1 MTSRKVLILTFHFP
15 PSSASGTLRVLGFV
29 RHLPGFDW
37 GTVVVAPPRVPWEPT
52 DQALADQ
59 IPSEAVV
66 YKVPYPEGWMWKP
79 LRRLAPLGVWFPGA
93 WTACRRAIREHQ
105 PAAIF
110 TSGPPHLIHLLGRH
124 VRNRYDL
131 PWIADFRDPWI
142 AGDPS
147 TFSKKIVPKTWEY
160 RAEMNVMRD
169 ADAIVTNTPGA
180 QSLLRQAFPE
190 YAAKMASITNGY
202 DPGSFVPNAVA
213 PFSRGTLEITHLGEI
228 YANRDPA
235 PLLEAIRSLG
245 PSSRPKGLSVRVRFV
260 GRLETAQKRL
270 EEAIQAGG
278 LEDTVEL
285 CGQIPYSA
293 SLRAMVQ
300 ADILL
305 LLDSPGRKAG
315 VPAKLYE
322 YIGAGRPILALAE
335 SDGDV
340 AWVLRESGILH
351 RIAPP
356 RDPDAIRK
364 AILELLDDPT
374 AANLLSATVSSSR
387 FARDSLAAELADLLN
402 WCVERRLEN
411 RPVPPLSRVAPGQ
424 VICPLACE
432 RNVPD

>member
-1 MTSRKVLILTFHFP
+1 M
-15 PSSASGTLRVLGFV
+15 
-29 RHLPGFDW
+29 
-37 GTVVVAPPRVPWEPT
+37 APPRLPWEPT
-52 DQALADQ
+52 DQALAAET
-59 IPSEAVV
+59 PSEAVV
-66 YKVPYPEGWMWKP
+66 YQVPYPEGWMWKP

-93 WTACRRAIREHQ
+93 WIACRRAIREHR

-124 VRNRYDL
+124 LRNRYEI

-142 AGDPS
+142 AGHPA
-147 TFSKKIVPKTWEY
+147 TFSKEICPKRWEY
-160 RAEMNVMRD
+160 RAEVEVMRD

-180 QSLLRQAFPE
+180 QSLLRGAFPDH
-190 YAAKMASITNGY
+190 AAKMVSITNGY
-202 DPGSFVPNAVA
+202 DPGSFEANAVA
-213 PFSRGTLEITHLGEI
+213 PFSRGILEITHLGEI

-245 PSSRPKGLSVRVRFV
+245 PSSSPKGLSVRVRFI
-260 GRLETAQKRL
+260 GRLQAAQQRL
-270 EEAIQAGG
+270 EEAMQAGG

-293 SLRAMVQ
+293 SLQAMVQ

-322 YIGAGRPILALAE
+322 YLGAGRPILALAE

-340 AWVLRESGILH
+340 AWVLRESGIPH

-356 RDPDAIRK
+356 RDPNAIRK

-374 AANLLSATVSSSR
+374 ATNLASATPGRSR
-387 FARDSLAAELADLLN
+387 FARENLAGEFADLLN
-402 WCVERRLEN
+402 SCLERRLEN
-411 RPVPPLSRVAPGQ
+411 HAVAHLSRIAP
-424 VICPLACE
+424 
-432 RNVPD
+432 